1 MEMVLLVN
9 LLPQGMILILYSCLM
24 KMMILIRMIL
34 DQGVC
39 TFIYLLDLW
48 CFEKAN
54 HFCLIG
60 LRNRNRDSSGEEEEV
75 KKRCTEC
82 DYIP

>member
-9 LLPQGMILILYSCLM
+9 LLPQGMILIMCICLM
-24 KMMILIRMIL
+24 MMKMIGMIL